1 MGLLQTIENDLHESM
16 KKKDEEVVKTLR
28 MLKSDI
34 MYEKTKGTADLTED
48 RVLEVVARACKKRK
62 EAIQEFEKA
71 GRNDLAAGE
80 KTELAIIERYLP
92 QQMGEEE
99 IRAAIDRKI
108 AEFGEVTSKDFGRV
122 MGALMK
128 DLKGRVDGALL
139 KSLLTRKIESL

>member
-16 KKKDEEVVKTLR
+16 KKKDEEIVKTLR

-34 MYEKTKGTADLTED
+34 MYEKTKGTADLAED
-48 RVLEVVARACKKRK
+48 KVLEVVARACKKRK

-71 GRNDLAAGE
+71 GRNDLAAVE

-99 IRAAIDRKI
+99 IQAVIDSKI